1 MIIKHHHKFTIDIA
15 HIIDNQIQI
24 HRLLSSESFLQ
35 RFTSTWQALTTLYTT
50 QQNAKR

>member
-1 MIIKHHHKFTIDIA
+1 MQTCACIA
-15 HIIDNQIQI
+15 ELNQIQI

-35 RFTSTWQALTTLYTT
+35 RFTSKRQTLTTLYTT